1 MLLGAINANNIVCGL
16 LIPVAI
22 NEHEYELITS
32 QHDVEE
38 YNYSKLAMLINNL
51 KTLTVFPHFLFVEQ
65 SGQIAESGSQ
75 TILANDCQIWQYH
88 P

>member
-1 MLLGAINANNIVCGL
+1 M
-16 LIPVAI
+16 
-22 NEHEYELITS
+22 
-32 QHDVEE
+32 
-38 YNYSKLAMLINNL
+38 NNL
-51 KTLTVFPHFLFVEQ
+51 HQDIRLFIVEPKIWTANKQ

>member
-1 MLLGAINANNIVCGL
+1 MLLFVSWRNKYAII
-16 LIPVAI
+16 
-22 NEHEYELITS
+22 
-32 QHDVEE
+32 
-38 YNYSKLAMLINNL
+38 
-51 KTLTVFPHFLFVEQ
+51 EQ